1 MSDVKIYKKADW
13 PLMYLSGNSK
23 RGPSDE
29 RKLKSM
35 GCDFR
40 CYNFAYTCPQGF
52 YYVKKMKESMDAS
65 YKAGVGIMM
74 DSSAHSFHVLIRK
87 GLANVGKKYTVLDID
102 RLRDE
107 TVEKYV
113 DYVKKEKRKWDWYV
127 NFDYVQHAPTC
138 WAMQK
143 GLEKLGIRPVPVYHA
158 GDPLSWFERYCKDG
172 YKLVG
177 IGIVGKKGYDTRRYF
192 YDKIFNIAEKHG
204 VLLHGFAMTALTL
217 MYMYPWYSVDSA
229 TWLKVAIYGS
239 LIYVDEH
246 RHVIGE
252 LHVTERNPGGK
263 TKYNALPKH
272 LQKQIRV
279 QIEENGFNFKAI
291 QNDYAERSLYNA
303 FVICNKVQKLKK
315 DIASSRKQW
324 RSLEI

>member
-1 MSDVKIYKKADW
+1 MKIHKHEHR

-29 RKLKSM
+29 LKLKSL

-40 CYNFAYTCPQGF
+40 CYSYAYTCPDAF
-52 YYVKKMKESMDAS
+52 YYVKKMKASMDTS

-87 GLANVGKKYTVLDID
+87 GQRNEGKKFSVKDVD
-102 RLRDE
+102 KLRDKV
-107 TVEKYV
+107 VESYV
-113 DYVKKEKRKWDWYV
+113 DYVKHEKRKWDWYV

-138 WAMQK
+138 YTMLKQ
-143 GLEKLGIRPVPVYHA
+143 LEKMGIHPVPVYHA
-158 GDPLSWFERYCKDG
+158 GDPLSWFERYCEEG
-172 YKLVG
+172 YKLIG

-192 YDKIFNIAEKHG
+192 YDKIFNIAAKHG
-204 VLLHGFAMTALTL
+204 VLLHGFAMTALSL

-252 LHVTERNPGGK
+252 LHVTERNPAGK

-272 LQKQIRV
+272 LQKQLRS
-279 QIEENGFNFKAI
+279 QIEENGFNFRDI
-291 QNDYAERSLYNA
+291 QKDYAERSLYNA
-303 FVICNKVQKLKK
+303 YVICNKVQKLKK
-315 DIASSRKQW
+315 DIAASRKQW
-324 RSLEI
+324 RSLLI